1 MGLKGRFLSRLSL
14 SWALDSVAMAV
25 VLGILVVTVVLI
37 VTEVVRID
45 VVALLALLALFW
57 AGALT
62 PEQARSGF
70 ASNAVLAIVGVMIM
84 GRGLSRSGITEQ
96 VAGLILRVAGR
107 GRRRIV
113 STVSMSVGV
122 LSGFMQN
129 IGAVALFLP
138 VLRDIS
144 RREQYSI
151 SSLLMPMGYAALLGG
166 NLTMVGSSSL
176 IILND
181 LLREQ
186 GLPAFGLF
194 HVFPI
199 GGLLLGIGIVYFL
212 VFGTTLFP
220 SGAGGEGKGAS
231 RKNLLDVWGLADTLF
246 VCRIPAESP
255 LVGTSV
261 GEADIGAR
269 FNVNLLKVI
278 APDGSV
284 RDVGAGDQLRSGQRL
299 HVQGRPGDV
308 RRLVDTAGL
317 ALEETTF
324 RAAEEEEAFLEV
336 LIPAHSSVTG
346 KTLRELGL
354 REKHDAQVV
363 LFFSDGEIVETGIA
377 DRPLRAGD
385 TLVLE
390 GEQERLLYFDDSDD
404 YISVTS
410 LDAEPKHAERALR
423 AVGCFLGAIG
433 LVLALDVPISMGF
446 LSGAVAMVLSGVLTI
461 EEAYRAVEWNVI
473 FLVAG
478 LIPIGIA
485 METSGAASM
494 LADYLV
500 AGIEALPAFW
510 ILFAIGLLM
519 TALSLLMSNVAA
531 TVLMVVPVLELAGIG
546 GLSAEV
552 LALQV
557 GLCAGNSFVLPTHQV
572 NALLM
577 TPGGYRV
584 SDYLRAGS
592 LLSLLYV
599 VVCTA
604 MLYFLFQ

>member
-1 MGLKGRFLSRLSL
+1 
-14 SWALDSVAMAV
+14 MAV
-25 VLGILVVTVVLI
+25 VLGILAVTVLLI

-45 VVALLALLALFW
+45 VVALLAMLALFW

-70 ASNAVLAIVGVMIM
+70 SSNAVLAIVGVMII
-84 GRGLSRSGITEQ
+84 GRGLYRSGITEQ
-96 VAGLILRVAGR
+96 IAALILRVAGR

-113 STVSMSVGV
+113 STVSVSVGV

-138 VLRDIS
+138 VMRGIS
-144 RREQYSI
+144 RREQYPI
-151 SSLLMPMGYAALLGG
+151 SSLLMPMGFAALLGG

-186 GLPAFGLF
+186 GLPVFGLF
-194 HVFPI
+194 HVLPI
-199 GGLLLGIGIVYFL
+199 GALLLGVGVLYVL
-212 VFGTTLFP
+212 VLGPALLPTGRET
-220 SGAGGEGKGAS
+220 GETDS
-231 RKNLLDVWGLADTLF
+231 HREHLLDVWGLADTLF
-246 VCRIPAESP
+246 TCRIPADSP
-255 LVGTSV
+255 LVGQSLK
-261 GEADIGAR
+261 GAGIGAEY
-269 FNVNLLKVI
+269 NVNLLKVI
-278 APDGSV
+278 TPDGSV
-284 RDVGAGDQLRSGQRL
+284 RPFGAVDRLHAGQRIQ
-299 HVQGRPGDV
+299 VQGRPGDV
-308 RRLVDTAGL
+308 HRLADEAGL
-317 ALEETTF
+317 ERQEREFKGASP
-324 RAAEEEEAFLEV
+324 EEAYLEV
-336 LIPAHSSVTG
+336 LIPAHSSVVG
-346 KTLRELGL
+346 RSLRELEL
-354 REKHDAQVV
+354 REKHNAQAV
-363 LFFSDGEIVETGIA
+363 LFFSEGEVVGADVA

-390 GEQERLLYFDDSDD
+390 GEQDQLRYFDDSDD
-404 YISVTS
+404 YISVTL
-410 LDAEPKHAERALR
+410 LDDDSEETERAGA
-423 AVGCFLGAIG
+423 AVACFVGAIA

-446 LSGAVAMVLSGVLTI
+446 LSGAVAMVLTGVLTI

-494 LADYLV
+494 LAGYLV
-500 AGIEALPAFW
+500 AVIEGLPAFW
-510 ILFAIGLLM
+510 ILFAIGGLM
-519 TALSLLMSNVAA
+519 TGLSLLMSNVAA
-531 TVLMVVPVLELAGIG
+531 TVLMVVPVLELAGTG

-557 GLCAGNSFVLPTHQV
+557 GLCAGNSFILPTHQV

-599 VVCTA
+599 GLCTA
-604 MLYFLFQ
+604 MLYGVYL

>member
-1 MGLKGRFLSRLSL
+1 
-14 SWALDSVAMAV
+14 MAV
-25 VLGILVVTVVLI
+25 VLGILTVTVALI

-84 GRGLSRSGITEQ
+84 GRGLSRSGITKQ
-96 VAGLILRVAGR
+96 VAALILRVAGR

-151 SSLLMPMGYAALLGG
+151 STLLMPMGFAALLGG

-181 LLREQ
+181 LLREH

-194 HVFPI
+194 HVVPI
-199 GGLLLGIGIVYFL
+199 GGLLLGMGVVYFL
-212 VFGTTLFP
+212 VFEAALFP
-220 SGAGGEGKGAS
+220 RGSGGGAS
-231 RKNLLDVWGLADTLF
+231 DASHSHLLDVWGLADTLF
-246 VCRIPAESP
+246 VCRIPADSP
-255 LVGTSV
+255 LVGQSV

-278 APDGSV
+278 APNGSIH
-284 RDVGAGDQLRSGQRL
+284 DVGASDQFRPGHRLR
-299 HVQGRPGDV
+299 VQGRPGDV
-308 RRLVDTAGL
+308 RRLVDTTGL
-317 ALEETTF
+317 VLEETTF
-324 RAAEEEEAFLEV
+324 RAAEEEAFLEV
-336 LIPAHSSVTG
+336 LIPAHSAVTG

-354 REKHDAQVV
+354 RDKHDTQVV
-363 LFFSDGEIVETGIA
+363 LFFSEGEIVETGVA
-377 DRPLRAGD
+377 DRPLQAGD
-385 TLVLE
+385 TLILE
-390 GEQERLLYFDDSDD
+390 GEAERLLYFDDSDD

-410 LDAEPKHAERALR
+410 LDAEPTHAERALR

-433 LVLALDVPISMGF
+433 LVLFVDVPISMGF
-446 LSGAVAMVLSGVLTI
+446 LSGAVAMVLTGVLTI
-461 EEAYRAVEWNVI
+461 EDAYRAVEWNVI

-485 METSGAASM
+485 MDTSGAAS
-494 LADYLV
+494 LLSHAFV
-500 AGIEALPAFW
+500 AVIEGMPAFW
-510 ILFAIGLLM
+510 ILFTIGGVM
-519 TALSLLMSNVAA
+519 TVLSLLMSNVAA

-599 VVCTA
+599 AICTT
-604 MLYFLFQ
+604 MLYFFFLS

>member
-1 MGLKGRFLSRLSL
+1 ME
-14 SWALDSVAMAV
+14 V
-25 VLGILVVTVVLI
+25 VLGILAITVVLI
-37 VTEVVRID
+37 ITEIVRID
-45 VVALLALLALFW
+45 VVALLAMLALFW

-70 ASNAVLAIVGVMIM
+70 ASNAVLAIVGVMVM
-84 GRGLSRSGITEQ
+84 GRGLYRSGITDQ
-96 VAGLILRVAGR
+96 IATFILRVAGR
-107 GRRRIV
+107 ERRRIV
-113 STVSMSVGV
+113 STVSLSVGT
-122 LSGFMQN
+122 LSGLMQN

-138 VLRDIS
+138 VMRGIS
-144 RREQYSI
+144 RRQQYPL
-151 SSLLMPMGYAALLGG
+151 SSLLMPMGFAALLGG

-194 HVFPI
+194 HVLPI
-199 GGLLLGIGIVYFL
+199 GVVLLSVGIAYFFA
-212 VFGTTLFP
+212 FGPALLPT
-220 SGAGGEGKGAS
+220 GAEAGDAGSS

-246 VCRIPAESP
+246 TCRVSADSP
-255 LVGTSV
+255 LVGRSV
-261 GEADIGAR
+261 EESEVGAR
-269 FNVNLLKVI
+269 YNVNLLKVVS
-278 APDGSV
+278 PDGPAQPA
-284 RDVGAGDQLRSGQRL
+284 RGDVQFRAGQLIRI
-299 HVQGRPGDV
+299 QGRPGDV
-308 RRLVDTAGL
+308 RRLCNEAN
-317 ALEETTF
+317 LELEDKTF
-324 RAAEEEEAFLEV
+324 RATSGEEGFLEV
-336 LIPAHSSVTG
+336 LIPAHSSVVG
-346 KTLRELGL
+346 KTLRELRL

-363 LFFSDGEIVETGIA
+363 LFFSEGEVVETDVA

-390 GEQERLLYFDDSDD
+390 GEWDHLRYFDDSND

-410 LDAEPKHAERALR
+410 LDDDPKRREGTLW

-433 LVLALDVPISMGF
+433 LVLTLDVPISMGF
-446 LSGAVAMVLSGVLTI
+446 LSGAVAMVLSGVLTM

-485 METSGAASM
+485 MEASGTASM
-494 LADYLV
+494 LAGHLV
-500 AGIEALPAFW
+500 TAIEFVPAFW
-510 ILFAIGLLM
+510 ILFTIGLVM
-519 TALSLLMSNVAA
+519 TVLSLLMSNVAA
-531 TVLMVVPVLELAGIG
+531 TVLMVVPALELAGLG

-557 GLCAGNSFVLPTHQV
+557 GLCAGNSFILPTHQV

-592 LLSLLYV
+592 LLSILYV
-599 VVCTA
+599 ALCTG
-604 MLYFLFQ
+604 MLYVFYL

>member
-1 MGLKGRFLSRLSL
+1 MEI
-14 SWALDSVAMAV
+14 
-25 VLGILVVTVVLI
+25 VLGILAVTVVLI
-37 VTEVVRID
+37 LTEIVRID

-96 VAGLILRVAGR
+96 VAALILRVAGR

-138 VLRDIS
+138 VMRDIS

-151 SSLLMPMGYAALLGG
+151 SSLLMPMGFAALLGG
-166 NLTMVGSSSL
+166 NLSMVGSSSL

-194 HVFPI
+194 HVLPI
-199 GGLLLGIGIVYFL
+199 GGLLLSMGIVYFL

-220 SGAGGEGKGAS
+220 RGVGGEETDS
-231 RKNLLDVWGLADTLF
+231 SQTHLLDVWGLADTLF
-246 VCRIPAESP
+246 VCRIPADSP
-255 LVGTSV
+255 LVGQSV
-261 GEADIGAR
+261 AEADIGAR
-269 FNVNLLKVI
+269 FNVNLLKGI

-284 RDVGAGDQLRSGQRL
+284 RDVRAGDPLQPGQRL
-299 HVQGRPGDV
+299 RVQGRPGDV
-308 RRLVDTAGL
+308 RRMVDEAGL
-317 ALEETTF
+317 TLEETTF
-324 RAAEEEEAFLEV
+324 RAAEEEAFLEV

-354 REKHDAQVV
+354 REKHDTQVV
-363 LFFSDGEIVETGIA
+363 LFFSEGEVVETGVA

-385 TLVLE
+385 TLILE
-390 GEQERLLYFDDSDD
+390 GEEERLLYFDDSDD

-410 LDAEPKHAERALR
+410 LDAEPKHAERALP
-423 AVGCFLGAIG
+423 ALGCFLGAIG
-433 LVLALDVPISMGF
+433 LVLVLNVPISMGF
-446 LSGAVAMVLSGVLTI
+446 LSGAVAMVLTGVLTI
-461 EEAYRAVEWNVI
+461 EDAYRAVEWNVI

-485 METSGAASM
+485 MDTSGAASV
-494 LADYLV
+494 LANALV
-500 AGIEALPAFW
+500 AVIEVLPAFW
-510 ILFAIGLLM
+510 ILFSLGCFM
-519 TALSLLMSNVAA
+519 TVLALLMSNVAA

-557 GLCAGNSFVLPTHQV
+557 GLCAGNSFMLPTHQV

-599 VVCTA
+599 VLCTT
-604 MLYFLFQ
+604 MLYLFFL

>member
-1 MGLKGRFLSRLSL
+1 MEI
-14 SWALDSVAMAV
+14 
-25 VLGILVVTVVLI
+25 VLGILLVTVALI

-57 AGALT
+57 AGALS

-84 GRGLSRSGITEQ
+84 GRGLHRSGIPDQIATS
-96 VAGLILRVAGR
+96 ILRVAGR
-107 GRRRIV
+107 ERRRIV
-113 STVSMSVGV
+113 STVSLSVGT

-138 VLRDIS
+138 VMRGIA
-144 RREQYSI
+144 RREQYPL
-151 SSLLMPMGYAALLGG
+151 SSLLMPMGFAALLGG

-176 IILND
+176 IVLND

-194 HVFPI
+194 SVLPV
-199 GGLLLGIGIVYFL
+199 GLVLLATGIVYFL
-212 VFGTTLFP
+212 VLGP
-220 SGAGGEGKGAS
+220 SVLPTGADEDTADAP
-231 RKNLLDVWGLADTLF
+231 RETLLDVWGLSDTLF
-246 VCRIPAESP
+246 VCRVTADSP
-255 LVGTSV
+255 LVGQSV
-261 GEADIGAR
+261 EASEVGAR
-269 FNVNLLKVI
+269 YNVNLLTII

-284 RDVGAGDQLRSGQRL
+284 HSARPDDQIRAGQRI

-308 RRLVDTAGL
+308 GRLCEEA
-317 ALEETTF
+317 ALELEEKTY
-324 RAAEEEEAFLEV
+324 RASGDDEGFLEV
-336 LIPAHSSVTG
+336 LIPAHSSVVG
-346 KTLRELGL
+346 KSLRDLRLRET
-354 REKHDAQVV
+354 HDTQVV
-363 LFFSDGEIVETGIA
+363 LFFSEGGVVTSELA
-377 DRPLRAGD
+377 DRPLQAGD

-390 GEQERLLYFDDSDD
+390 GEWGHLRYFDESDD
-404 YISVTS
+404 YISVTPIN
-410 LDAEPKHAERALR
+410 DEPQHTERALP
-423 AVGCFLGAIG
+423 AVGCFLGAVG
-433 LVLALDVPISMGF
+433 LVLGLDVPISMGF
-446 LSGAVAMVLSGVLTI
+446 LSGAVAMVLTGVLTM

-494 LADYLV
+494 LAGHFG
-500 AGIEALPAFW
+500 AAIEVLPGVVV
-510 ILFAIGLLM
+510 LFVLGVLM
-519 TALSLLMSNVAA
+519 TGLSLVMSNVAA
-531 TVLMVVPVLELAGIG
+531 TVLMVVPVLELAGVG

-557 GLCAGNSFVLPTHQV
+557 GLCAGNSFLLPTHQV

-584 SDYLRAGS
+584 ADYLKAGS

-599 VVCTA
+599 LLCTM
-604 MLYFLFQ
+604 MLYMFYL